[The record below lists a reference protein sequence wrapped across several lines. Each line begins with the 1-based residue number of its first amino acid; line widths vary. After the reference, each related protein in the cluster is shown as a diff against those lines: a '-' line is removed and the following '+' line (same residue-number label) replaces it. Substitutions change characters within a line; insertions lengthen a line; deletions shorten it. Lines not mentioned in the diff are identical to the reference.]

1 MTFRL
6 SLVALGLVGWLTA
19 STVAADQVEVLG
31 RGPVHEAYA
40 EPSEREPKP
49 TPIISK
55 EPPKQIEELPPDQ
68 KPAGDNVQWMPGYWS
83 WDEEKKDFLWVSGFW
98 RNVPPGRSW
107 VPGSWRKSGDGWQ
120 WTGGFW
126 AEAKGGKAGIE
137 YLPQPPAPLDSGGP
151 TTPAPSETHFY
162 VPGTWVYRERY
173 VWRPGFWCEYQPGWT
188 WCAAHYRWS
197 PAGYVFIDGYWDYP
211 LADRGCLF
219 APVYIPPAIYTA
231 PAYVYTP
238 TVIVREDCLYGAFFA
253 RRGFGCYYF
262 GDYFTPYYAS
272 LGFSAWCGGFGLSI
286 SFGGGG
292 WYDPLFAYYRCGYR
306 HDPFWG
312 HGCVDLYAGRYHGD
326 YLRPPQTLVQQNTV
340 INNITNVNNNV
351 NTNNVTMLT
360 SLNQARQKNLQMLTE
375 SDRLQQQ
382 NTIRSAKELA
392 ARRADTETQLATRP
406 GAGGKTGAPTS
417 VTLDVPQQPTPKGKG
432 PMAGLGTAATPG
444 STTASSPTPPPPP
457 RPTPLGPAGLKP
469 GATSGSAIQASP
481 GGKPPLT
488 SRPGLGVL
496 SDPKPSV
503 TKPLPK
509 GDLPAAK
516 PATTVPKVDVPGA
529 KPAIT
534 LPKADLPAAKPATT
548 LPQRSAPAA
557 ADLPAPKPA
566 VPINPTPSTV
576 KPPVSAPPASI
587 PKPPAS
593 APVIPRAPPVSVSP
607 PVNSRPTPSA
617 APLAAG
623 PQAVSPG
630 PAPAMSRPAAVPSR
644 PAPPPAKS
652 SQPKLNKKK

>member
-1 MTFRL
+1 
-6 SLVALGLVGWLTA
+6 
-19 STVAADQVEVLG
+19 
-31 RGPVHEAYA
+31 
-40 EPSEREPKP
+40 
-49 TPIISK
+49 
-55 EPPKQIEELPPDQ
+55 
-68 KPAGDNVQWMPGYWS
+68 
-83 WDEEKKDFLWVSGFW
+83 
-98 RNVPPGRSW
+98 
-107 VPGSWRKSGDGWQ
+107 
-120 WTGGFW
+120 
-126 AEAKGGKAGIE
+126 
-137 YLPQPPAPLDSGGP
+137 
-151 TTPAPSETHFY
+151 
-162 VPGTWVYRERY
+162 
-173 VWRPGFWCEYQPGWT
+173 
-188 WCAAHYRWS
+188 
-197 PAGYVFIDGYWDYP
+197 
-211 LADRGCLF
+211 
-219 APVYIPPAIYTA
+219 
-231 PAYVYTP
+231 
-238 TVIVREDCLYGAFFA
+238 
-253 RRGFGCYYF
+253 
-262 GDYFTPYYAS
+262 YAS

-351 NTNNVTMLT
+351 NRNNVTMLT

-457 RPTPLGPAGLKP
+457 RPPPLGAAGLKP

-516 PATTVPKVDVPGA
+516 PATTVPKVD
-529 KPAIT
+529 
-534 LPKADLPAAKPATT
+534 
-548 LPQRSAPAA
+548 
-557 ADLPAPKPA
+557 
-566 VPINPTPSTV
+566 
-576 KPPVSAPPASI
+576 
-587 PKPPAS
+587 
-593 APVIPRAPPVSVSP
+593 
-607 PVNSRPTPSA
+607 
-617 APLAAG
+617 
-623 PQAVSPG
+623 
-630 PAPAMSRPAAVPSR
+630 
-644 PAPPPAKS
+644 
-652 SQPKLNKKK
+652 